1 MRLGIVFQGECRNKD
16 NVVRAVQRMAKEKGY
31 RVGAWKEGMRVVLC
45 PTGYVDLG
53 WVPVRS
59 FFGRWKITGSC
70 VSVPAGPGF
79 HRAAAELIQAL
90 GEKDQGYGVEGQHRL
105 SGGPGF

>member
-53 WVPVRS
+53 WDPGPELFWPVEDHRQL
-59 FFGRWKITGSC
+59 RQR
-70 VSVPAGPGF
+70 ARGP
-79 HRAAAELIQAL
+79 
-90 GEKDQGYGVEGQHRL
+90 RL
-105 SGGPGF
+105 SPGGGGADPGAG

>member
-53 WVPVRS
+53 WVPSGAFLAGGRS
-59 FFGRWKITGSC
+59 
-70 VSVPAGPGF
+70 P
-79 HRAAAELIQAL
+79 AAASACPRAPAFT
-90 GEKDQGYGVEGQHRL
+90 GRRR
-105 SGGPGF
+105 S